1 VTTTEALA
9 LLWFG
14 VSVGCILLAWIKGG
28 WVAGVSI
35 FCVCLIVGYVMGVI
49 A

>member
-1 VTTTEALA
+1 VTGTEALT

-28 WVAGVSI
+28 WIAGAFVFI
-35 FCVCLIVGYVMGVI
+35 CCLGVGYVLGVI
-49 A
+49 S